1 MESQKISVVQQD
13 LQDFYPTFR
22 LLPQDDGEASTFLG
36 LQLDDLGHFY
46 VIPKAKPPLK
56 DKLHSIVEDPLLSTS
71 IYELPDIALKDVIHL
86 CDLPCLV
93 NLAFSA
99 RFMFMA
105 AAEQLKAEKFND
117 ELEREVE
124 SMVQDYWESVAEGCL
139 PIPSELGGESDG
151 DFPAS
156 LDFYPAEDFSTTDQS
171 GWDSDGHYVPVEFV
185 KERRQEYR
193 QWLRNLRERRR

>member
-1 MESQKISVVQQD
+1 MESQKVSTVQQD

-22 LLPQDDGEASTFLG
+22 FLPQEGDEESTFLG
-36 LQLDDLGHFY
+36 LQLNNLEHFY

-56 DKLHSIVEDPLLSTS
+56 DKLHPIVEDPLLSTS
-71 IYELPDIALKDVIHL
+71 IYELPDIALKDVFYL

-124 SMVQDYWESVAEGCL
+124 SLVQDVFWL
-139 PIPSELGGESDG
+139 
-151 DFPAS
+151 
-156 LDFYPAEDFSTTDQS
+156 
-171 GWDSDGHYVPVEFV
+171 WNEFT
-185 KERRQEYR
+185 KPGTILY
-193 QWLRNLRERRR
+193 